1 MEEVLELCIA
11 LDRSAQKTL
20 ARMAAACPNQD
31 LKAVFRQM
39 STEEATHVSWWT
51 RLLDEWN
58 AGLIPT
64 FADED
69 KMLGQLK
76 EVASELA
83 IVVPKDI
90 QGMSTDE
97 MLEIALR
104 MEFFMLDP
112 IFAELLDTLDPG
124 TATHQDQYAQHVIR
138 LTEAIEKHYSRK
150 EMAPI
155 LAAIL
160 SRTFRAQRRLATL
173 AVRDPLT
180 GLYNRRGFYGYLQ
193 QWTSW
198 SERYQRPVA
207 VLVADVDEFKHIND
221 TLGHPAGDEVLK
233 EIADALVS
241 AVRRA
246 DIVGRYGGDE
256 FAILAPE
263 ADTEELSALMER
275 AVAAIRTAAEKNDGP
290 MSGTTISIGGAY
302 MDGKVPVSPE
312 RLLAAADHSLYE
324 AKGAGKN
331 CAGAP
336 IDAAGF

>member
-1 MEEVLELCIA
+1 MEEVLKLCIA

-20 ARMAAACPNQD
+20 ARMSAVCPNAD

-39 STEEATHVSWWT
+39 SAEEATHVSWWT
-51 RLLDEWN
+51 RLLEEWN
-58 AGLIPT
+58 AGLIPM

-69 KMLGQLK
+69 KMLAQLK

-83 IVVPKDI
+83 IAVPKDI
-90 QGMSTDE
+90 KDLSTDE

-112 IFAELLDTLDPG
+112 LFAELLDTLDPG

-138 LTEAIEKHYSRK
+138 LTDAIQKHYTRK
-150 EMAPI
+150 EMAPV

-180 GLYNRRGFYGYLQ
+180 GLFNRRGFYGYLQ
-193 QWTSW
+193 QWTTW
-198 SERYQRPVA
+198 SERYQRPIA
-207 VLVADVDEFKHIND
+207 VLVADVDEFKRIND
-221 TLGHPAGDEVLK
+221 TLGHPAGDDALK
-233 EIADALVS
+233 GIADTLLS

-256 FAILAPE
+256 FSILAPE
-263 ADTEELSALMER
+263 ADTTELTALMDR
-275 AVAAIRTAAEKNDGP
+275 AVAAIRSRAEKNGGP
-290 MSGTTISIGGAY
+290 LSCCTISIGGAY

-324 AKGAGKN
+324 AKNAGKDR
-331 CAGAP
+331 AGVP
-336 IDAAGF
+336 IDAKGF